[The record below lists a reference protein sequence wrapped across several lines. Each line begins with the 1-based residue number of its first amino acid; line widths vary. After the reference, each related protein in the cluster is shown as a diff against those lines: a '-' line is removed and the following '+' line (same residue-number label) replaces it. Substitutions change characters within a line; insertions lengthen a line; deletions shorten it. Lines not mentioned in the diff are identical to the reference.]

1 MYMNIY
7 IILNIYAFIFFIYF
21 VLIICPNKRFGL
33 HSLKLF
39 SQSKNDSLGLILH

>member
-7 IILNIYAFIFFIYF
+7 IILNIYTFIFFIYF

-39 SQSKNDSLGLILH
+39 STQFVSQVLTD

>member
-7 IILNIYAFIFFIYF
+7 IILNIYTFIFLNLFILF
-21 VLIICPNKRFGL
+21 LLFAKRFGL

-39 SQSKNDSLGLILH
+39 SQL